1 MPFIY
6 CTIHILFIIRNFFY
20 IKGIGKNFLGSPPA
34 LPPPQME
41 TTSNRL
47 QLSFDVKGS
56 FVRTLLC
63 EDILDIYIALVNVQG
78 MHYFV

>member
-1 MPFIY
+1 M
-6 CTIHILFIIRNFFY
+6 HILFIIRNFFY
-20 IKGIGKNFLGSPPA
+20 NKGIGNNFLGSHPRPA
-34 LPPPQME
+34 PLPPPPME

-63 EDILDIYIALVNVQG
+63 GDILDIYIALVNVQG